1 MKLNIYSEQIN
12 LHQHL
17 IVLIKRKINKIIRI
31 DPKLVNL
38 DLSLKI
44 EKPESL
50 NNKIVEMYIQ
60 SSNGGCFAKKKSNT
74 FEESINRVIQAIR
87 KQLLKRKKK

>member
-1 MKLNIYSEQIN
+1 MKLNIYSEQIK

-17 IVLIKRKINKIIRI
+17 IVLIKRKINKIISI
-31 DPKLVNL
+31 DPNLVNL

-44 EKPESL
+44 ESPESL

-60 SSNGGCFAKKKSNT
+60 SSNGGYFAKKKSNT

>member
-1 MKLNIYSEQIN
+1 MKLNIYSEQIK

-17 IVLIKRKINKIIRI
+17 IVLIKRKINKIISI
-31 DPKLVNL
+31 EPNLVNL

-44 EKPESL
+44 ESPESL

-60 SSNGGCFAKKKSNT
+60 SSNGGYFAKKKSNT